1 MKVKEIPSLFRTH
14 TSFYRFATV
23 GCSCFLIE
31 YVIFT
36 LLNILIGDKYYTLS
50 TLTVTG
56 IFIAN
61 SFSYIVSSLLS
72 FTFNRIWTFKSKG
85 KTSLQLNKFAF
96 LFAFN
101 LVISNCLIHLLKDH
115 TPLQPQAGKLVSS
128 LSISVWNYFINKYIV
143 FKK

>member
-31 YVIFT
+31 YIIFT
-36 LLNILIGDKYYTLS
+36 LLNILIGEKFYKVS
-50 TLTVTG
+50 ELTITG

-61 SFSYIVSSLLS
+61 SLSYIVSSLLS
-72 FTFNRIWTFKSKG
+72 FTFNRLWTFKSKG
-85 KTSLQLNKFAF
+85 SAKRQLSKFAF
-96 LFAFN
+96 LFVFN
-101 LVISNCLIHLLKDH
+101 LIVSNYLIHFLKDY

-128 LSISVWNYFINKYIV
+128 LIISVWNYFINKYIV
-143 FKK
+143 FRK